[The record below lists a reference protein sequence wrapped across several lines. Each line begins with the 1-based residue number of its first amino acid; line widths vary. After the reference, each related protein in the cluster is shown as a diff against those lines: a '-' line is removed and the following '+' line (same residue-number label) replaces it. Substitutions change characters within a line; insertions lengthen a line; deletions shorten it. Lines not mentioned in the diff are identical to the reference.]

1 MIKKIKMKKIYLL
14 TLCSF
19 TFTLF
24 SQTVEFEKDN
34 FPSKKEEL
42 KIARKQLDV
51 GIEFYGQAREEFN
64 DFKKQRMYKRLVH
77 KDSGNFDKW
86 S

>member
-1 MIKKIKMKKIYLL
+1 MIKNIKMKKIYLL
-14 TLCSF
+14 TFCSF
-19 TFTLF
+19 AFTLF

-51 GIEFYGQAREEFN
+51 GIDFYSQAREEFN
-64 DFKKQRMYKRLVH
+64 DFKKQFISTTKHLPDRKSVV
-77 KDSGNFDKW
+77 
-86 S
+86 